1 MKGILGKKVGMTQIF
16 DEQGQVTPIT
26 IIEAGP
32 CFVAQIKKTDRDGYN
47 AVQLAFSETKPKR
60 LTNAQLEHLKKS
72 NLPALRHLREF
83 RMGEDELAPLQEG
96 QKITVDIFQVGE
108 FVDVTGVSKGKG
120 FAGVMK
126 RHHFHGGSITHGQS
140 DRQRSPGSIGAC
152 KTPGRVNKGHR
163 MAGRLGGDQ
172 VTVQTLK
179 VVMVDPERNLLAVR
193 GAVPGGDHGLLMIR
207 QARKTRV
214 MKKVRK

>member
-32 CFVAQIKKTDRDGYN
+32 CFVAQIKKTERDGYT
-47 AVQLAFSETKPKR
+47 AVQLGFAETKPKR

-72 NLPALRHLREF
+72 NLPPLRHLREF
-83 RMGEDELAPLQEG
+83 RMDEEEIAPLQEG

-108 FVDVTGVSKGKG
+108 LVDVTGISKGKG

-126 RHHFHGGSITHGQS
+126 RHHFHGASITHGQS
-140 DRQRSPGSIGAC
+140 DRQRAPGSIGAC
-152 KTPGRVNKGHR
+152 KTPGRVFKGHR

-193 GAVPGGDHGLLMIR
+193 GAVPGGDNGLLMIR
-207 QARKTRV
+207 QARKTRM

>member
-16 DEQGQVTPIT
+16 DEQGRVTPIT

-32 CFVAQIKKTDRDGYN
+32 CFVAQIKKTNRDGYN
-47 AVQLAFSETKPKR
+47 AVQLAFAETKPKR
-60 LTNAQLEHLKKS
+60 LTNAQLQHLKKS

-83 RMGEDELAPLQEG
+83 RVGEDEIAPLEEG
-96 QKITVDIFQVGE
+96 QKITVDVFEVGE
-108 FVDVTGVSKGKG
+108 LVDVTGVSKGKG

-126 RHHFHGGSITHGQS
+126 RHHFAGGPITHGQS
-140 DRQRSPGSIGAC
+140 DRQRTPGSIGAC

-193 GAVPGGDHGLLMIR
+193 GAVPGAENGLLMIR
-207 QARKTRV
+207 QARKTRL

>member
-1 MKGILGKKVGMTQIF
+1 
-16 DEQGQVTPIT
+16 
-26 IIEAGP
+26 
-32 CFVAQIKKTDRDGYN
+32 
-47 AVQLAFSETKPKR
+47 
-60 LTNAQLEHLKKS
+60 
-72 NLPALRHLREF
+72 LRHLREF
-83 RMGEDELAPLQEG
+83 RMDEEEIAPLQEG

-126 RHHFHGGSITHGQS
+126 RHHFHGGPITHGQS
-140 DRQRSPGSIGAC
+140 DRQRTPGSIGAC
-152 KTPGRVNKGHR
+152 KTPGRVTKGKR

-172 VTVQTLK
+172 VTAQTLK

-193 GAVPGGDHGLLMIR
+193 GAVPGGDNGLLVIR
-207 QARKTRV
+207 QARKTQV

>member
-32 CFVAQIKKTDRDGYN
+32 CFVAQIKKTNRDGYT
-47 AVQLAFSETKPKR
+47 AVQLGFAETKPKR

-83 RMGEDELAPLQEG
+83 RMDEEEIAPLEEG

-108 FVDVTGVSKGKG
+108 FVDVTGISKGKG

-126 RHHFHGGSITHGQS
+126 RHHFHGGPITHGQS
-140 DRQRSPGSIGAC
+140 DRQRIAWLHWRLQDARAC
-152 KTPGRVNKGHR
+152 QQGPPHGWSLGRRPGHR
-163 MAGRLGGDQ
+163 PDPEGSHGRSGAESAGRAGG
-172 VTVQTLK
+172 
-179 VVMVDPERNLLAVR
+179 
-193 GAVPGGDHGLLMIR
+193 GAGR
-207 QARKTRV
+207 R
-214 MKKVRK
+214 